1 MGHFSHFYD
10 RSEPSLLERLAM
22 PLQAL
27 MSRTLTAS
35 SGEPSVPAVSLLRA
49 SIATSTPVPAYHRLE
64 ETLRQLIERQAL
76 LPGEQLPTEQQLADC
91 LRISRPTV
99 RHALQR
105 LERANLVH
113 RERGKGTFVRS

>member
-1 MGHFSHFYD
+1 
-10 RSEPSLLERLAM
+10 M

-27 MSRTLTAS
+27 MSRTLTAG
-35 SGEPSVPAVSLLRA
+35 SGEPSVPAISLLRA
-49 SIATSTPVPAYHRLE
+49 SIATPTPVPAYHRLE
-64 ETLRQLIERQAL
+64 EMLRQLIERQAL
-76 LPGEQLPTEQQLADC
+76 LPGEQLPPEQELADC
-91 LRISRPTV
+91 LRISRSTV

>member
-1 MGHFSHFYD
+1 
-10 RSEPSLLERLAM
+10 M
-22 PLQAL
+22 P
-27 MSRTLTAS
+27 AS

-49 SIATSTPVPAYHRLE
+49 SIATPTPVPAYHRLE

-91 LRISRPTV
+91 LGISRPTV

-105 LERANLVH
+105 LERANLIH
-113 RERGKGTFVRS
+113 RERGKGTFVRSNPANPSAH